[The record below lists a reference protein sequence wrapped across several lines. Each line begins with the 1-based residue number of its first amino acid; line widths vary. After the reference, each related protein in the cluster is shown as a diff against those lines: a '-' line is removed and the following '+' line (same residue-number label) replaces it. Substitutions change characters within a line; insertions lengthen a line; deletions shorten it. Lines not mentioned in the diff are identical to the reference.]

1 MLVRQGQG
9 PQDPWNRQ
17 EANMTE
23 HHDDAHNLSLFIGVG
38 VALGAGVGA
47 ALGAAFDN
55 LALGVG
61 MGPAIGIAIAVG
73 IWSAR
78 QSREDQ

>member
-1 MLVRQGQG
+1 MNGATPRVRQEG
-9 PQDPWNRQ
+9 
-17 EANMTE
+17 NMKE

-47 ALGAAFDN
+47 ALGAAMDN
-55 LALGVG
+55 IALGVG
-61 MGPAIGIAIAVG
+61 MGPAIGIALAIG

-78 QSREDQ
+78 QPGEDQ